1 VGDESISV
9 AENRHVM
16 KNSRKSWLALGL
28 IGIGAYLFQP
38 SEATAQNRVRAGIK
52 GGFNASSL
60 YFENANANDRKE
72 RYGFHGGIYAQIPA
86 GEFFA
91 IQPELLYSAKGASA
105 NYDINALGFNFQGR
119 NTFRLNYAEL
129 PVLATFKLG
138 NAVELQAGPY
148 AAYLLNSNVSS
159 NGDLLNGSSS
169 LNRDAFNKFDYGV
182 AGGLNLFLGKALIGL
197 RYGQG
202 LQNIANS
209 AAARAFIGNAKNGVG
224 MISIGYSIN

>member
-1 VGDESISV
+1 
-9 AENRHVM
+9 M
-16 KNSRKSWLALGL
+16 KNLRNSYLALGL
-28 IGIGAYLFQP
+28 LTASACLVQTT
-38 SEATAQNRVRAGIK
+38 EVMAQNRVRAGLK

-72 RYGFHGGIYAQIPA
+72 RYGFHGGVYAQIPA
-86 GEFFA
+86 GAFFA

-105 NYDINALGFNFQGR
+105 NYNVVGFQGR

-159 NGDLLNGSSS
+159 NGDLLNGTAN

-202 LQNIANS
+202 LQKIANTTAS
-209 AAARAFIGNAKNGVG
+209 RAVLGNARNGVG
-224 MISIGYSIN
+224 MVSVGFSFQ

>member
-1 VGDESISV
+1 MHKQQHRVAVHSTINNMKKIRNSCLTIGLLTASICF
-9 AENRHVM
+9 
-16 KNSRKSWLALGL
+16 
-28 IGIGAYLFQP
+28 FQT
-38 SEATAQNRVRAGIK
+38 AGVNAQNRVRAGLK

-60 YFENANANDRKE
+60 FYENANTNDRKE
-72 RYGFHGGIYAQIPA
+72 RYGFHGGVYAQIPVSS
-86 GEFFA
+86 FFA
-91 IQPELLYSAKGASA
+91 VQPELLYTTKGASA
-105 NYDINALGFNFQGR
+105 NYNVVGFQGR

-159 NGDLLNGSSS
+159 NGDLGNGIAN

-202 LQNIANS
+202 MQKIANTTAS
-209 AAARAFIGNAKNGVG
+209 RAVLGNARNGVG
-224 MISIGYSIN
+224 MVSVGFSLN